1 MVGLPASI
9 VRLRLRPL
17 ALALVLGGASAVLAQ
32 YPGAAPPPASIKPG
46 WDSISKDEVKK
57 WMAYLAGPE
66 CAGRGTGQP
75 GFQKAADYMAARFK
89 EFGLKSAAP
98 DGSYFQPVPF
108 TKTAVVPAESY
119 IELVGAGLKI
129 TAGKRLAFT
138 GATGDAEAEAG
149 VVFVDANGDAEVSD
163 PKVIEDK
170 IVVFMG
176 SQPSRRLRSQIT
188 REGARLIRVADSV
201 PDSPGAIRRKSAN
214 PPPNNPGRTLS
225 TIVISRE
232 AAEELAKAC
241 KADLSKLASTDG
253 EASARAVAG
262 EGTLKLVAK
271 VKTEDIMVPNVVAM
285 IEGSDP
291 VLKDEVVGLGA
302 HLDHL
307 GESNGQT
314 YWGADD
320 DASGNC
326 SLLAIAQAM
335 MKNPE
340 KPKRTVLFMAFCG
353 EEMGLIG
360 SAHYA
365 NNPIF
370 PLDKMTCLLQMDM
383 VGRNEESQNDKPE
396 DNIDT
401 IHLVGSKRLSMELH
415 QAVLDANKYVN
426 FKFEWDEEDVYTRSD
441 HYNFAAKGV
450 PIAFVF
456 SGFHP
461 DYHQPTD
468 TMDKINFDKIV
479 STARLFYATA
489 LDAANRPAKFKKDAS
504 SSGGG

>member
-1 MVGLPASI
+1 MVGLPSS
-9 VRLRLRPL
+9 VVRTRLRLMCLPA
-17 ALALVLGGASAVLAQ
+17 ALCLASAALAQ
-32 YPGAAPPPASIKPG
+32 YPGAEPPPASIKTG
-46 WDSISKDEVKK
+46 WDTISKEDIKK
-57 WMAYLAGPE
+57 WMSYLAGPE

-75 GFQKAADYMAARFK
+75 GFQKAAEYMAARFK
-89 EFGLKSAAP
+89 EFGLKSANP

-108 TKTAVVPAESY
+108 TKTAVVPSESY

-138 GATGDAEAEAG
+138 GASGDAEAEAG
-149 VVFVDANGDAEVSD
+149 VVFVDGSGDAELAD
-163 PKVIEDK
+163 PKVVEDK
-170 IVVFMG
+170 IVIFMG
-176 SQPSRRLRSQIT
+176 AQPSRRLRSQVT
-188 REGARLIRVADSV
+188 GAGARLIRVADSV

-214 PPPNNPGRTLS
+214 APPNNPGRTLS

-232 AAEELAKAC
+232 AAQELAKAC
-241 KADLSKLASTDG
+241 KADLSKLAPT
-253 EASARAVAG
+253 EADPSARAVAG
-262 EGTLKLVAK
+262 EGTLKLAAK
-271 VKTEDIMVPNVVAM
+271 VKTEDVMVPNVVAM

-307 GESNGQT
+307 GESNGQI

-335 MKNPE
+335 AKNPE

-360 SAHYA
+360 SAFYA

-383 VGRNEESQNDKPE
+383 VGRNEEAQNDKPE
-396 DNIDT
+396 DNLDT

-426 FKFEWDEEDVYTRSD
+426 FKFEWDQEDVYTRSD

-468 TMDKINFDKIV
+468 THDKINFDKIV

-489 LDAANRPAKFKKDAS
+489 LDAANRPAKFKKDS
-504 SSGGG
+504 PPTGGG

>member
-1 MVGLPASI
+1 MVGLPTISVRTRCRVFALATVLSI
-9 VRLRLRPL
+9 VG
-17 ALALVLGGASAVLAQ
+17 VASAQ
-32 YPGAAPPPASIKPG
+32 YPGAEPPPASIKTG
-46 WDSISKDEVKK
+46 WDTINKEDIKK

-75 GFQKAADYMAARFK
+75 GYQKAADYMAERFK
-89 EFGLKSAAP
+89 EFGLKPAK
-98 DGSYFQPVPF
+98 DGTMFQGVPF
-108 TKTAVVPAESY
+108 TKTAVVPSESY
-119 IELVGAGLKI
+119 IELVGTGFKI
-129 TAGKRLAFT
+129 NVGPRLAFT

-149 VVFVDANGDAEVSD
+149 IVFVDANGDVEIED
-163 PKVIEDK
+163 PKAIEGK
-170 IVVFMG
+170 IVIFMG
-176 SQPSRRLRSQIT
+176 AQPSRRLRSQIT
-188 REGARLIRVADSV
+188 REGARLVRVVDKI
-201 PDSPGAIRRKSAN
+201 PDSPGAVRRKSTN
-214 PPPNNPGRTLS
+214 PAPNNAGRTLS
-225 TIVISRE
+225 TLVISQ
-232 AAEELAKAC
+232 ATAKELASAC
-241 KADLSKLASTDG
+241 KADLSKLAPVNDG
-253 EASARAVAG
+253 ASARVVAG

-271 VKTEDIMVPNVVAM
+271 VKTEDIMVPNVVAV

-340 KPKRTVLFMAFCG
+340 KPKRTVVFMAFTG
-353 EEMGLIG
+353 EEMGLVG
-360 SAHYA
+360 SAYYA

-383 VGRNEESQNDKPE
+383 VGRNEETQNDKAE
-396 DNIDT
+396 DNVDT
-401 IHLVGSKRLSMELH
+401 IHLVGSKRLSLELH
-415 QAVLDANKYVN
+415 ETIMNVNKYVN

-441 HYNFAAKGV
+441 HYSFASKGV

-468 TMDKINFDKIV
+468 TIDKINFDKIV

-489 LDAANRPAKFKKDAS
+489 LEAANRPAKFKKDAP
-504 SSGGG
+504 SGGG